1 MADSQNSPIDD
12 VYKVDEFIDLVKEK
26 YQKFN
31 SLFEEQDSDINNI
44 CKIDYI

>member
-1 MADSQNSPIDD
+1 MADSQNSLIDD

-31 SLFEEQDSDINNI
+31 SLFEE
-44 CKIDYI
+44 